1 MFIAVFRPYALQLDT
16 ILLVLGL
23 YASLAATI
31 RAVFLTIRADDVGA
45 LESERLTIA
54 LALVASI
61 FFLGWRLVGLLVSL
75 FF

>member
-1 MFIAVFRPYALQLDT
+1 
-16 ILLVLGL
+16 
-23 YASLAATI
+23 LAATI

-61 FFLGWRLVGLLVSL
+61 FFLGWRLGGVLFAL